1 MHPRPNIFGALSRNG
16 VNAEPRKRD
25 MRRLHAGDMY
35 LPDLLC
41 GAPHRGRCQLM
52 TDLIEVFREEH
63 RNVET
68 LLLVLEREF
77 NIFDR
82 AEQPDYEVVQA
93 VIDYFRDYPD
103 LSHHPKEEVLFAK
116 LKARD
121 PAAAA
126 GVGDLEAEHRNG
138 AKRLRLVARAV
149 ESVLSEQ
156 EVLRQTVDDIV
167 RDFIEKE
174 RRHMQMEERVLFPAA
189 AKALLPEDWAE
200 IDARL
205 CSDPSLDRANDEKF
219 NSLRERILRWEQEST
234 SGMPNH

>member
-1 MHPRPNIFGALSRNG
+1 
-16 VNAEPRKRD
+16 
-25 MRRLHAGDMY
+25 
-35 LPDLLC
+35 
-41 GAPHRGRCQLM
+41 M
-52 TDLIEVFREEH
+52 TELIEILREDH
-63 RNVET
+63 RNIET
-68 LLLVLEREF
+68 LLLVLDREL

-82 AEQPDYEVVQA
+82 AGQPDYEVVQA
-93 VIDYFRDYPD
+93 IIDYFRDYPD
-103 LSHHPKEEVLFAK
+103 RCHHPKEDAVFAK
-116 LKARD
+116 LKTRD
-121 PAAAA
+121 PAATAI
-126 GVGDLEAEHRNG
+126 VGDLEAEHLKG

-219 NSLRERILRWEQEST
+219 NSLRERILRWEQENT
-234 SGMPNH
+234 SAMPSH

>member
-1 MHPRPNIFGALSRNG
+1 MWATCISLIQQRSGSRE
-16 VNAEPRKRD
+16 VSIMPE
-25 MRRLHAGDMY
+25 
-35 LPDLLC
+35 
-41 GAPHRGRCQLM
+41 
-52 TDLIEVFREEH
+52 LIEILREDH
-63 RNVET
+63 RNIET
-68 LLLVLEREF
+68 LLLVLEREL

-93 VIDYFRDYPD
+93 IIDYFRDYPD
-103 LSHHPKEEVLFAK
+103 RCHHPKEDAVFAK
-116 LKARD
+116 LKTRD
-121 PAAAA
+121 PAATAS
-126 GVGDLEAEHRNG
+126 VGDLEAEHLKG

-174 RRHMQMEERVLFPAA
+174 RRHMEMEERILFPAA

-205 CSDPSLDRANDEKF
+205 RSDSSLDRANEEKF
-219 NSLRERILRWEQEST
+219 NSLRQRILRWEQESA
-234 SGMPNH
+234 SGTPIH

>member
-1 MHPRPNIFGALSRNG
+1 
-16 VNAEPRKRD
+16 
-25 MRRLHAGDMY
+25 
-35 LPDLLC
+35 
-41 GAPHRGRCQLM
+41 M
-52 TDLIEVFREEH
+52 TDLIELFREEH

-68 LLLVLEREF
+68 LLLVLEREL

-82 AEQPDYEVVQA
+82 AEQPDYEVVRA

-126 GVGDLEAEHRNG
+126 SVGDLEAEHRNG

-149 ESVLSEQ
+149 ENVLSER
-156 EVLRQTVDDIV
+156 EVLRQTVDNIV

-219 NSLRERILRWEQEST
+219 NSLRERILRWEQENT
-234 SGMPNH
+234 SGMPSH